1 MNTGSYHY
9 QAGTIHFNRDIN
21 YGTNF
26 NVPSTAEIHVFPNPV
41 ADESK
46 ISITLKEKS
55 EVDCYISDALGRSIF
70 KSETLH
76 YGPGQYF
83 LPLDLSKLENP
94 GFYLLSI
101 KIDNYLISKKI
112 IVIN

>member
-21 YGTNF
+21 YGTNS
-26 NVPSTAEIHVFPNPV
+26 NVPSTAEIHIFPNPV
-41 ADESK
+41 ANESK
-46 ISITLKEKS
+46 ISITLKEKG
-55 EVDCYISDALGRSIF
+55 EVDCSISDAFGQSIF
-70 KSETLH
+70 KSQTFF

-83 LPLDLSKLENP
+83 LPLDLNKLENP